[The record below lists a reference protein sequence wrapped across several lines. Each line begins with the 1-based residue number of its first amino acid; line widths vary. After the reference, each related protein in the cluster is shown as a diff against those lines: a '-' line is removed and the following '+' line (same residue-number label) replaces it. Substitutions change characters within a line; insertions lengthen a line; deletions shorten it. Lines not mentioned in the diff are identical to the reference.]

1 MQSKAKSNSICT
13 AILNRADATLTVTV
27 LGAGSATFYR
37 DKASAENR
45 IEAEWR
51 GWSQRLTNQ
60 AALPHDKATGK
71 PATPEEKFAAVK
83 RAVDHY
89 NAGGTVWAIAADDTY
104 DTGLVVQA
112 MIRAKV
118 ATDAEVANEIANKL
132 AAKRGID
139 RAAALKIWATVGPVG
154 EAIATIKAERA
165 AEIAKHANLDV
176 QGLLDEINAEA
187 EDKLDETPPVVETS
201 APTDTAAKF
210 PALAEL
216 AKQLKSKK

>member
-187 EDKLDETPPVVETS
+187 EDKMTETPPTPPVETPP
-201 APTDTAAKF
+201 APAPAPEPPVDTKAKR
-210 PALAEL
+210 
-216 AKQLKSKK
+216 K